1 VCQEIDMTMTD
12 CVPVA
17 LLAALATL
25 AGGLGSMSASASDA
39 RPMADER
46 CVAKCDDESDRCMA
60 TADSEQKAK
69 ACDDKYSECL
79 KTCR

>member
-1 VCQEIDMTMTD
+1 MTMTD
-12 CVPVA
+12 CVRVA
-17 LLAALATL
+17 LLAALV
-25 AGGLGSMSASASDA
+25 GGLGSMSASASDA

-60 TADSEQKAK
+60 TADTEQKAQ
-69 ACDDKYSECL
+69 ACDDQYSECL